1 MGTNE
6 FQKVYLPGTV
16 LVKEENGD
24 LLADPHR
31 ILNRWTNSVSYWM
44 FMMLMMLDTN
54 AYSW

>member
-31 ILNRWTNSVSYWM
+31 ILNRWTNSVSY
-44 FMMLMMLDTN
+44 
-54 AYSW
+54 